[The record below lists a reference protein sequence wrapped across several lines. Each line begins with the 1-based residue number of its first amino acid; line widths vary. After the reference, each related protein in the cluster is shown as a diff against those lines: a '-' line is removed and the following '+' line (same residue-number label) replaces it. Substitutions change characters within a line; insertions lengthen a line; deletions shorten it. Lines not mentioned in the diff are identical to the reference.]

1 MNRRRSLMFAAA
13 SGSLLAPLAGLP
25 GAAQALPSRSSVPA
39 AARFS
44 ALVGQRFSVA
54 GRSYRLEAVRTAP
67 RANARL
73 EQFSLVLRGRAGLR
87 DGLHRLHHPALGELQ
102 LQLAVSNA
110 RGTTLRADISRL
122 A

>member
-73 EQFSLVLRGRAGLR
+73 EQFSLVLRGPLRLHGAQAGLR
-87 DGLHRLHHPALGELQ
+87 GLRRAG
-102 LQLAVSNA
+102 AVRPSLV
-110 RGTTLRADISRL
+110 GFPGPTLRDPCRP
-122 A
+122 